1 MRPTVEDLQAIWL
14 LTYSRSSLLYAANFL
29 AELSEVVPEL
39 DKITPESLRYRAL
52 VEAAV
57 VSYGRPFTTCFL
69 PPKRKVVPLA
79 GVPPPQ
85 HLAQFHDYAL
95 ILRDTMVGHKD
106 PTPAKGYTVT
116 PNIVVVRIYPDD
128 DFSLHAAMLGKM
140 EPAMKNGLSELCA
153 YFVKHCEENFS
164 RLRETYLSEFMQ
176 HQPGQYELVISEPP
190 TDWLMPFRTKHGED
204 FRTDDSKRGT
214 G

>member
-1 MRPTVEDLQAIWL
+1 MRPTIEDLQAIWL
-14 LTYSRSSLLYAANFL
+14 LTYSRSSLLDAKNFL

-39 DKITPESLRYRAL
+39 GNVTPESLRYRAL

-95 ILRDTMVGHKD
+95 IQRDTMVGHKD
-106 PTPAKGYTVT
+106 ATPAKGYTVS
-116 PNIVVVRIYPDD
+116 PNIVVVRIYPNDD
-128 DFSLHAAMLGKM
+128 LGIHGAMLGQM
-140 EPAMKNGLSELCA
+140 EPAMKNGLGELCNH
-153 YFVKHCEENFS
+153 FVKHCDENIS
-164 RLRETYLSEFMQ
+164 RLRKLYRSEFGK
-176 HQPGQYELVISEPP
+176 HPPGQYELVISEPP
-190 TDWLMPFRTKHGED
+190 ADWLIPFRTKHGED
-204 FRTDDSKRGT
+204 FRV
-214 G
+214 